1 MNKDAAYIEE
11 TVEGGVAAYAA
22 NQNARYIEALA
33 SGDVGLVTRLNADA
47 ARVGFTLNPI
57 SGGGSASAGAGAGR
71 SNVAQVEN
79 AFWPQFD
86 SINNNVIGGG
96 GRTIATDTQAVKQN
110 LSDIVQ
116 GIGSAMDF
124 LPMILGVL
132 FVTVFVKAIFD

>member
-1 MNKDAAYIEE
+1 MSAASYIEE
-11 TVEGGVAAYAA
+11 TTEGGLSAYVD
-22 NQNARYIEALA
+22 NQNKRYSEALA

-47 ARVGFTLNPI
+47 ARVGYTLNPI

-71 SNVAQVEN
+71 SNVAQVES

-96 GRTIATDTQAVKQN
+96 GHTIATDTQAVKQN
-110 LSDIVQ
+110 LSDLVQ

>member
-1 MNKDAAYIEE
+1 MSAASYIEE
-11 TVEGGVAAYAA
+11 TTEGGLSAYVD
-22 NQNARYIEALA
+22 NQNKRYAEALA

-47 ARVGFTLNPI
+47 ARVGYTLNPI
-57 SGGGSASAGAGAGR
+57 GGGGSTAGGGVGR
-71 SNVAQVEN
+71 SNAAQVES

-96 GRTIATDTQAVKQN
+96 GSTIATDTQAVKQN

>member
-1 MNKDAAYIEE
+1 MNKAAAYIEE

-22 NQNARYIEALA
+22 NQNVRYVEALA

-57 SGGGSASAGAGAGR
+57 SGGGSTAGGGAGR
-71 SNVAQVEN
+71 SNVAQVES

-96 GRTIATDTQAVKQN
+96 GHTIATDTQAVKQN
-110 LSDIVQ
+110 LSDLVQ

-132 FVTVFVKAIFD
+132 FVSVFVKAIFD